1 MRKLLLFAL
10 LLAGQVRAQFMINPY
25 VYGGIPRDGL
35 QIYWDASNTDSYP
48 GTGTTFYDLSG
59 NGHHGTMVN
68 GVTYTSG
75 SGGYMN
81 FDGTNDYITN
91 TSYSVNGLFNCTI
104 HIWKRHAVT
113 YAGAI
118 FSSGGTSAYAVMLNA
133 ASYGFHAG
141 GGSWFIATD
150 YGGGFTSWKLFTF
163 TYEPGSQKIYEN
175 GVLQIETQSI
185 HGALGTYSGT
195 RTVLGAQVDYSNP
208 SAVDVGSLAIYN
220 RTFVDSEVLG
230 FFNTTKVRFGY

>member
-1 MRKLLLFAL
+1 MRELFFL
-10 LLAGQVRAQFMINPY
+10 GWHLGVRCNAQR
-25 VYGGIPRDGL
+25 G
-35 QIYWDASNTDSYP
+35 
-48 GTGTTFYDLSG
+48 
-59 NGHHGTMVN
+59 
-68 GVTYTSG
+68 
-75 SGGYMN
+75 
-81 FDGTNDYITN
+81 
-91 TSYSVNGLFNCTI
+91 
-104 HIWKRHAVT
+104 
-113 YAGAI
+113 
-118 FSSGGTSAYAVMLNA
+118 
-133 ASYGFHAG
+133 SYGFHAG